1 MNDLRNLNF
10 SHSQKAAMFVLFKSR
25 FFPGIRTEVEE
36 LLCEAIYRKVKP
48 VVLLDYMN
56 RVVWEMSLDKED
68 AYQTLHRIIES
79 INVIIATYC
88 DEDAVHGNWQ
98 VGDFHQSRTKIA

>member
-1 MNDLRNLNF
+1 
-10 SHSQKAAMFVLFKSR
+10 
-25 FFPGIRTEVEE
+25 
-36 LLCEAIYRKVKP
+36 
-48 VVLLDYMN
+48 MN

-68 AYQTLHRIIES
+68 ANQTFHRIIES

-98 VGDFHQSRTKIA
+98 VGDFHQ